1 MKKIITVLAAAAL
14 ASSLAFADGLKL
26 SFYNKL
32 YQEDAILDH
41 YDNGED
47 DDGDSETVT
56 DFPALK
62 ERMFVEVKSDRVDA
76 MVKATFKFD
85 DLDGSHFGFVGSYV
99 NDWYVEFRPV
109 EVLSLGMHDQIYS
122 DGSYLPVYDDNLWA
136 GNIGSNGFTVAFKP
150 IENLRIAA
158 TVPFSTI
165 ASEEDS
171 PNENYL
177 NGKKEKNEDEE
188 FDTGIGAIFDHELFQ
203 IGASIQDILDGDDR
217 QVGAYINMPN
227 LFGAVEGL
235 TVGAGFAASE
245 RPRESFGD
253 LISVGHIEGGV
264 SYENLLSA
272 YATIELG
279 KFSLSAEMLYNLG
292 YKHDVKDAGWDAVHN
307 RKLYTAVGYDFY
319 TGAAISFG
327 LVDKLTA
334 TVTGKLM
341 LDLASDADDEAD
353 LMTSGAFAIDYEL
366 NERNTLGAEFDVGI
380 CDSDWAVA
388 IPVYWKYHF

>member
-14 ASSLAFADGLKL
+14 ASSLAFADGLEL

-76 MVKATFKFD
+76 MVKATFAFD
-85 DLDGSHFGFVGSYV
+85 DLDDQHFGFVGSGWV
-99 NDWYVEFRPV
+99 DDWYVEFRPV
-109 EVLSLGMHDQIYS
+109 EVLSLGMHDQIFS
-122 DGSYLPVYDDNLWA
+122 DGSTLPVYDDNLWA

-165 ASEEDS
+165 ASDDDRDI
-171 PNENYL
+171 NWL
-177 NGKKEKNEDEE
+177 NGKEEMGEDEK

-203 IGASIQDILDGDDR
+203 IGASIQDILDGDER

-253 LISVGHIEGGV
+253 LISVGHIESGV
-264 SYENLLSA
+264 VYENLLSA

-279 KFSLSAEMLYNLG
+279 KFSLSAEMLYNFG
-292 YKHDVKDAGWDAVHN
+292 YDKAFE
-307 RKLYTAVGYDFY
+307 TPYDFY

-341 LDLASDADDEAD
+341 LDLASDADDEAE
-353 LMTSGAFAIDYEL
+353 LMTSGAFAIDYDL